1 MLLSGIRAY
10 LEVIRQQS
18 TLALRVKNVA
28 RLSKQLEASRDRFQV
43 GEVTKTDVAQAES
56 RLASAKSARA
66 VAQSDLSG
74 ARLEFER
81 FIGQAPAGLTQP
93 TAPADLP
100 QSRDEAVQRGL
111 ESNFNLARARLNEV
125 QAELTLDAVTAEFFP
140 RLALVAQGQVQRN
153 TGGGDNR
160 SETLSV
166 EAQVTVPLY
175 QAGGLSARTRAAKE
189 RINQARIGIEEMRR
203 EITDRVASAYE
214 SWTASLTQIE
224 SLQAAVKAAEI
235 ALDGVNQ
242 EATVGARTVLDTLDA
257 EQELLGAQVSL
268 VSAERNSLL
277 IAFQLL
283 NEMGELTA
291 ARLKLP
297 VELYDYD
304 SHFRTV
310 RDLYWGTD
318 TPE

>member
-1 MLLSGIRAY
+1 M
-10 LEVIRQQS
+10 
-18 TLALRVKNVA
+18 
-28 RLSKQLEASRDRFQV
+28 
-43 GEVTKTDVAQAES
+43 
-56 RLASAKSARA
+56 
-66 VAQSDLSG
+66 
-74 ARLEFER
+74 
-81 FIGQAPAGLTQP
+81 
-93 TAPADLP
+93 
-100 QSRDEAVQRGL
+100 

-166 EAQVTVPLY
+166 EAQVTIPLY

-189 RINQARIGIEEMRR
+189 RINQARIGIEEMRL

-304 SHFRTV
+304 SHFRAV